1 MLVLLDGLLE
11 RTQELLGQAL
21 RHPGED
27 GHALDDAMKARIN
40 KAIEA
45 GLSRRFLPNEIF
57 AVAEI
62 PRTLSG
68 KKQELPIKK
77 LLLGQPID
85 RVINRDAMANPGCLG
100 WYEAFAKQRLAKA

>member
-1 MLVLLDGLLE
+1 MDGVRDLRFARGRVLD
-11 RTQELLGQAL
+11 R
-21 RHPGED
+21 
-27 GHALDDAMKARIN
+27 AMQTRIN
-40 KAIEA
+40 NAIEA

-77 LLLGQPID
+77 LLLQ
-85 RVINRDAMANPGCLG
+85 RPG
-100 WYEAFAKQRLAKA
+100 A